1 MLILKKLVSMQ
12 GRNFIFLSA
21 LLLLLNT
28 PCTIAQVGVK
38 AGLGVS
44 DIGFKKEGQIPYLG
58 YEINSIEHRLPLL
71 TYQIGAFA
79 NIKVSESI
87 GFQPELLYV
96 TQGLDYSTKYLYDDV
111 TFKIKSSYLQLPLLF
126 KYRTAV
132 KKKKH
137 SGILVGP
144 YAAIKLKGKRIT
156 EMEDLRE
163 KTEVTN
169 LKQTD
174 LGVIAGYAFDFNL
187 ASKKMLLEIR
197 TGYSL
202 INMMD
207 RIDGYIP
214 SYNRPK
220 NEYARNI
227 SITVSA
233 LYRFD
238 DLFRKKKIEQ

>member
-1 MLILKKLVSMQ
+1 MQERAFIL
-12 GRNFIFLSA
+12 LSA
-21 LLLLLNT
+21 LFLVFNLFNA
-28 PCTIAQVGVK
+28 PYAIAQIGVK
-38 AGLGVS
+38 VGLGVS
-44 DIGFKKEGQIPYLG
+44 DIGFKNEGQIPYLG

-79 NIKVSESI
+79 NFEVSDKI

-96 TQGLDYSTKYLYDDV
+96 TQGLDYSTNFLYDDV
-111 TFKIKSSYLQLPLLF
+111 TYKIKSSYLQLPLLF
-126 KYRTAV
+126 KYRTAI
-132 KKKKH
+132 KKKKQ

-144 YAAIKLKGKRIT
+144 YAAIKLKGKRII
-156 EMEDLRE
+156 EMEGSRE

-174 LGVIAGYAFDFNL
+174 LGIIAGYAFDFNL

-214 SYNRPK
+214 SYYGPK
-220 NEYARNI
+220 KEYARNI

-233 LYRFD
+233 QYEFTQIG
-238 DLFRKKKIEQ
+238 RKKSIEQ

>member
-1 MLILKKLVSMQ
+1 MLILLKLVSMQ
-12 GRNFIFLSA
+12 ERNFIFLSA
-21 LLLLLNT
+21 LLLILHV
-28 PCTIAQVGVK
+28 PCVIAQVGVK

-79 NIKVSESI
+79 NFEVSERI

-96 TQGLDYSTKYLYDDV
+96 TQGLDYSTTYLYDDV
-111 TFKIKSSYLQLPLLF
+111 TYKIKSSYLQLPLLF

-132 KKKKH
+132 KKNKP
-137 SGILVGP
+137 SGIMVGP

-156 EMEDLRE
+156 EIEGLRE

-174 LGVIAGYAFDFNL
+174 LGVIVGYAFDFNL

-214 SYNRPK
+214 NYNGPK
-220 NEYARNI
+220 KEYARNI
-227 SITVSA
+227 NITVA
-233 LYRFD
+233 VQYRFD
-238 DLFRKKKIEQ
+238 ELFRKKSIEQ